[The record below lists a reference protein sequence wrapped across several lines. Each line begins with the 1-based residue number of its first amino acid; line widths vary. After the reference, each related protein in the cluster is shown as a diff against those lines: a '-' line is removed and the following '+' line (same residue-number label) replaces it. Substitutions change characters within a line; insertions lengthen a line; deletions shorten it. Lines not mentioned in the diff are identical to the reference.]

1 METKKNTFKFKNA
14 QILIL
19 GMLFLILIGAVLLKL
34 PISTNNGIS
43 LIDAVFVSTS
53 ALCVTGLT
61 PIVPAQEFTM
71 FGQVIIMLLI
81 QIGSVGLIFFITLT
95 LLLLGKKI
103 GLSDRILIQDSLG
116 HSNFS
121 GIIKLVKAIFKYT
134 VLIEL
139 IGAIILS
146 FRLIPMYGPDLGVFY
161 SIFHAVSS
169 FCNAGF
175 DLFGDVRLQEF
186 KLDKLMNI
194 TTMVLITLGGLGFPV
209 LSDFFA
215 KMKDGIKKKNSLKNI
230 LRSFAMHTKF
240 VLAVSALLVIL
251 STSTFLIFENNNQNS
266 LKNHTLSEKLLI
278 SSFQAV
284 TLRTAGFQTV
294 DFAELEPVTQVTSM
308 IYMFIGGSPI
318 STAGGIKT
326 VTFGIIVLL
335 VLTYIRGKE
344 QVLCF
349 SKAIPNSAIRRAIVV
364 TFLNMSMV
372 VLGVILLMASQNIT
386 FLASMFE
393 VVSALGTV
401 GLTLATTPIITTFGK
416 LVLVLIMII
425 GRLGAIT
432 ISIALINAHKTEVTY
447 PEGNIMMG

>member
-1 METKKNTFKFKNA
+1 MEKNKNIFKLRNA

-19 GMLFLILIGAVLLKL
+19 GMLILILIGAFLLKL
-34 PISTNNGIS
+34 PISTNRGIS
-43 LIDAVFVSTS
+43 LIDSIFVSTS

-61 PIVPAQEFTM
+61 PIVPVEEFTM

-95 LLLLGKKI
+95 LLLLGKRI
-103 GLSDRILIQDSLG
+103 GLSERILIQDSLG

-146 FRLIPMYGPDLGVFY
+146 FRLIPMYGPDLGMFY
-161 SIFHAVSS
+161 SIFHAISS

-175 DLFGDVRLQEF
+175 DLFGNTSMQEF

-209 LSDFFA
+209 LSDIFI
-215 KMKDGIKKKNSLKNI
+215 KIKEGISKRLSIKKVAKN
-230 LRSFAMHTKF
+230 FALHTKL
-240 VLAVSALLVIL
+240 VLAISVILVIM
-251 STSTFLIFENNNQNS
+251 STATFYIFENNNEKS
-266 LKNHTLSEKLLI
+266 LKNHTFTEKLLL
-278 SSFQAV
+278 SSFQGV
-284 TLRTAGFQTV
+284 TLRTAGFQSV
-294 DFAELEPVTQVTSM
+294 EFAELEPVTQVTSM

-326 VTFGIIVLL
+326 VTFGIIILL
-335 VLTYIRGKE
+335 VLSYIRGKE

-349 SKAIPNSAIRRAIVV
+349 SQAIPKIVARRAIVV
-364 TFLNMSMV
+364 TFLNMFMV

-386 FLASMFE
+386 FIASMFE
-393 VVSALGTV
+393 VISALGTV
-401 GLTLATTPIITTFGK
+401 GLTLATTPLISTFGK
-416 LVLVLIMII
+416 CVLIILMTV

-432 ISIALINAHKTEVTY
+432 ISIALIDAHKTKITY